1 MNDSTKGLT
10 SGERVGSAILS
21 RAAPRRGYGPR
32 SAAPAGAR
40 DRDRSR
46 RHARPGRAAAAVL
59 VVGLVLLG
67 AAAAEAQTERIL
79 VSNTAVANDDTA
91 NTSGNDHAQ
100 LFHTGGHTG
109 GYTLTKVR
117 VNSEDDEGDDFDVE
131 VCEEDGSADEFPSTT
146 ASDCTALT
154 APSDFTAGL
163 VLFTHAGLALS
174 ANTNYVVVIKQ
185 RGTGSVRFKST
196 TNTGEDTSLGLSG
209 WSIKDKFY
217 WKSGSTWMIKSGS
230 NEALRIVVS
239 GYEVVA
245 GDTTPPVLDS
255 ATVLAANAGATIELV
270 FDEAYDLIGA
280 SLLTVAAFSVTADGN
295 SVTIGDISV
304 VRETGGTYKRYR
316 LIELSPTIT
325 YGQAVIVSYTDPTTG
340 DDTTAIEDAAGN
352 DVASFTTG
360 AGGVPAV
367 INNLPPP
374 VASTDATLS
383 ALALSGVTLSPAF
396 DADTETYTASVA
408 NSVATTTVTAMA
420 TDADATVAV
429 TPSTDA
435 DAVTSG
441 HQVNLGVGPT
451 TITATVTA
459 EDGMTTKTYTV
470 VVTRAAQTCTVP
482 TGGIWG
488 ACLTAATISSGST
501 IDASLPDTGLG
512 CISTSCG
519 DTSVL
524 TSRDFSFG
532 GKNYR
537 IDAVD
542 LRGGTLEF
550 NLQTAIGDTA
560 AADFSSVVLQVGTLS
575 YSFPSASFL
584 GSSEAFAWT
593 NTGLSW
599 SANDKVALQLTE
611 LASTNAPPAF
621 SAATATRS
629 VPENS
634 PASTNVGAPV
644 TATDGDNDPLAYSLE
659 GTAATAFEIVSTSGQ
674 IRTTAGETYDR
685 ETQSSYA
692 VTVKADDGNGG
703 TDTIAVTITLTNVIE
718 PPGRPAAPSV
728 SSVADSTTSL
738 SVMWTA
744 PENTGPA
751 IDTYDLRYRQGTSGS
766 WINGPQN
773 VSGTSATISGLTANT
788 LYQVQVLATSG
799 DGGSPWSPPGSGQ
812 TNTAGNTAP
821 TFSSPTASRS
831 VAENSAAGTN
841 VGAPVTATDAD
852 SGDTLTYT
860 LDGTDAASFDI
871 VSTSGQIQTTSG
883 VTYDYETKSSYAVI
897 VKADDDNGGS
907 DTIMVTITVTDVD
920 ESPSPGPEPVPTP
933 ALPLLGHLLLAL
945 GLAGAGARFMY
956 RRPRVP
962 PAA

>member
-1 MNDSTKGLT
+1 MTSDFQFNLVPGNNDIDL
-10 SGERVGSAILS
+10 RVTAPDGITRQDYDIKVVR
-21 RAAPRRGYGPR
+21 RAAVA
-32 SAAPAGAR
+32 SCSVAAM
-40 DRDRSR
+40 
-46 RHARPGRAAAAVL
+46 
-59 VVGLVLLG
+59 
-67 AAAAEAQTERIL
+67 
-79 VSNTAVANDDTA
+79 ANPIWT
-91 NTSGNDHAQ
+91 GN
-100 LFHTGGHTG
+100 
-109 GYTLTKVR
+109 
-117 VNSEDDEGDDFDVE
+117 
-131 VCEEDGSADEFPSTT
+131 
-146 ASDCTALT
+146 LT
-154 APSDFTAGL
+154 AGQIAATAFG
-163 VLFTHAGLALS
+163 F
-174 ANTNYVVVIKQ
+174 
-185 RGTGSVRFKST
+185 
-196 TNTGEDTSLGLSG
+196 LGFSG
-209 WSIKDKFY
+209 
-217 WKSGSTWMIKSGS
+217 
-230 NEALRIVVS
+230 
-239 GYEVVA
+239 
-245 GDTTPPVLDS
+245 
-255 ATVLAANAGATIELV
+255 
-270 FDEAYDLIGA
+270 DL
-280 SLLTVAAFSVTADGN
+280 
-295 SVTIGDISV
+295 
-304 VRETGGTYKRYR
+304 
-316 LIELSPTIT
+316 
-325 YGQAVIVSYTDPTTG
+325 
-340 DDTTAIEDAAGN
+340 DDTTFNYGGTSYTISRVTSGAIFGPAEFGFALNGNFGTAAADLVLHVGNTQYRLGDATLTGN
-352 DVASFTTG
+352 TYKWTS
-360 AGGVPAV
+360 
-367 INNLPPP
+367 NLPSWANGTAACLALTEE

-420 TDADATVAV
+420 TDAGATVAV

-470 VVTRAAQTCTVP
+470 VVTRAAN
-482 TGGIWG
+482 
-488 ACLTAATISSGST
+488 
-501 IDASLPDTGLG
+501 AS
-512 CISTSCG
+512 
-519 DTSVL
+519 
-524 TSRDFSFG
+524 
-532 GKNYR
+532 
-537 IDAVD
+537 
-542 LRGGTLEF
+542 
-550 NLQTAIGDTA
+550 
-560 AADFSSVVLQVGTLS
+560 
-575 YSFPSASFL
+575 
-584 GSSEAFAWT
+584 
-593 NTGLSW
+593 
-599 SANDKVALQLTE
+599 
-611 LASTNAPPAF
+611 PAF

-634 PASTNVGAPV
+634 PASTHVGAPV

-799 DGGSPWSPPGSGQ
+799 EGGSPWSPSGSGQ

-831 VAENSAAGTN
+831 VPENSAAGTN

-871 VSTSGQIQTTSG
+871 VSTSGQIQTRSG

-897 VKADDDNGGS
+897 VKAADGNGGS

-920 ESPSPGPEPVPTP
+920 ESPSPEPGPEPGPEPVPTP

-945 GLAGAGARFMY
+945 GLTAAGARVI
-956 RRPRVP
+956 RRRSRVP